1 MSFEIKLSD
10 ESFQL
15 DAASAER
22 SIESFNAQI
31 DDLVGKLDKSRVEFT
46 KFVDLADK
54 HSKEADAIEARMV
67 TLMRSSKNTD
77 EPAAEAAALR
87 VKARAATQ
95 AAEQIRVE
103 IQRTEVHLQQRQT
116 AINQAE
122 RNRAG
127 IELRAKAQQ
136 FARAIVELRPMVIEL
151 MDLATLA
158 GTSLHAGRGLV
169 PDFSV
174 PEVAGLRFDLSTGV
188 KR

>member
-1 MSFEIKLSD
+1 MSFEIRLDD
-10 ESFQL
+10 ESFSL

-31 DDLVGKLDKSRVEFT
+31 AELLAKLDKSRNEFT
-46 KFVDLADK
+46 KFVDLAEK
-54 HSKEADAIEARMV
+54 HSKEADAIEAKMV
-67 TLMRSSKNTD
+67 GLMRNGKGTD

-116 AINQAE
+116 AAGQAE

-127 IELRAKAQQ
+127 IELRAKAQE
-136 FARAIVELRPMVIEL
+136 FAKAIVALRPMLNEL
-151 MDLATLA
+151 SGLATRA

-174 PEVAGLRFDLSTGV
+174 PEVAGLRFDLTV
-188 KR
+188 RAK